1 MPYTFAR
8 LDVAVERLGGGGG
21 GGGWLVMD
29 ARLAGV
35 GTATLGWG
43 GGAAA
48 QVLVGGVEV
57 ALPTVMEVVFSL
69 L

>member
-1 MPYTFAR
+1 MPYTFTR
-8 LDVAVERLGGGGG
+8 LDVAVERLAGAGA
-21 GGGWLVMD
+21 GGWLVMD

-35 GTATLGWG
+35 ETATLGWG
-43 GGAAA
+43 GGSAA
-48 QVLVGGVEV
+48 QVLVAGVEV